1 MAYDSAY
8 CRLSSGI
15 AKPNTHKKVPDL
27 IGDLKE
33 SGVSEEVRT
42 LDIYLGKVVLYQL
55 SYTHSKLKF

>member
-8 CRLSSGI
+8 RRLSSGI
-15 AKPNTHKKVPDL
+15 ANPNTQKKVPDF

-33 SGVSEEVRT
+33 NGVSEEGRT

-55 SYTHSKLKF
+55 SYTHFI